1 MKTITNYYE
10 EIKEKYTTDL
20 AKNTERSS
28 LYKLTPG
35 SVQNTFLHLIDQGL
49 SKDDLKTMN
58 IFFKSKEVE
67 SLRRNVK
74 SYDIDG
80 FRPICKFLGGKTE
93 SVKSHDLLEII
104 AILVDYESRPFMK
117 FRTLSDKKITE
128 EEVIVKLESSKKNN
142 NTDDK
147 IKVSNHNAKVN
158 GEANLRINS
167 NRRIIIIICSII
179 IVGLLIWIPTKQQ
192 RWMVW
197 QEDHYKKVSFNLKE
211 YDISQLKIYKA
222 EWVKGFKQIIPGCGV
237 TKFFKDDGS
246 PNLWY
251 GKSSVGN
258 LEFFT
263 HYGLHPETGK
273 TLKPITDYMIGKHI
287 CK

>member
-10 EIKEKYTTDL
+10 EIKEKYKTDIVE
-20 AKNTERSS
+20 NTKRSG

-35 SVQNTFLHLIDQGL
+35 SVQNAFLHLIDQGL

-58 IFFKSKEVE
+58 IFFKSKDLE

-80 FRPICKFLGGKTE
+80 FRPICKFLGGQTE

-117 FRTLSDKKITE
+117 FRTLGDEEITE
-128 EEVIVKLESSKKNN
+128 EELIVKLDSSKKKNN
-142 NTDDK
+142 ADDK
-147 IKVSNHNAKVN
+147 IKISNGNEKRN
-158 GEANLRINS
+158 GEINFRINS

-179 IVGLLIWIPTKQQ
+179 IVGLLIWIPTKKQ

-197 QEDHYKKVSFNLKE
+197 QEDHYKKVPFNLKK
-211 YDISQLKIYKA
+211 YDISELKIHKA
-222 EWVKGFKQIIPGCGV
+222 EWVKSFKQIVPGCGV

-251 GKSSVGN
+251 GKSSEGK
-258 LEFFT
+258 LEYFT

-273 TLKPITDYMIGKHI
+273 TLRPITDYMIGRHI
-287 CK
+287 CE